1 MAQFNTK
8 NKSSRVARRWFSDI
22 DINMSLQPE
31 SKDLSLK
38 YDLNAIKRS
47 MKNILLTNHYERP
60 FKPSFGV
67 NLRSMLFELASNETK
82 VVKRQIVETIEA
94 LEPRCVVTNVEAHLI
109 GNSMNVSIF
118 FGADNS
124 SSPHQL
130 DLVLQRV
137 R

>member
-22 DINMSLQPE
+22 DINMAIQPE

-67 NLRSMLFELASNETK
+67 NLRNMLFELASNETK
-82 VVKRQIVETIEA
+82 IVKRQIIIYGVETQMVMLWDTAKSVAI
-94 LEPRCVVTNVEAHLI
+94 LEWAIQYTI
-109 GNSMNVSIF
+109 
-118 FGADNS
+118 
-124 SSPHQL
+124 
-130 DLVLQRV
+130 
-137 R
+137 

>member
-22 DINMSLQPE
+22 DINMSLHPD

-67 NLRSMLFELASNETK
+67 NLRNMLFELASNETK
-82 VVKRQIVETIEA
+82 IVKRQIVDTLES
-94 LEPRCVVTNVEAHLI
+94 LEPRCSIQQVNAYLV
-109 GNSMNVSIF
+109 GNQMNVTVE
-118 FGADNS
+118 FGVQNIAG
-124 SSPHQL
+124 PHTL
-130 DLVLQRV
+130 DLILQRV

>member
-22 DINMSLQPE
+22 DINMSLHPD

-82 VVKRQIVETIEA
+82 IVKRQVVEAIES
-94 LEPRCVVTNVEAHLI
+94 LEPRCSITEVDAFLD
-109 GNSMNVSIF
+109 GNEMNVTVH
-118 FGADNS
+118 FGVQNVAG
-124 SSPHQL
+124 PQRL
-130 DLVLQRV
+130 DLILQRV